1 MGRGGHILGSV
12 MNKYL
17 LKNTAVQRAEA
28 KLREASSFYSL
39 ASRLRELISAQS
51 GNCGGVNPYPI
62 SGGICK
68 HWDRGD
74 VEAVIAAVHSGQDCT
89 SEALRIWTKEGGMRL
104 HTFRRVRDRELN

>member
-1 MGRGGHILGSV
+1 MGRGGPILGSV

-17 LKNTAVQRAEA
+17 LKHTAVQRAEA

-68 HWDRGD
+68 HWDRED
-74 VEAVIAAVHSGQDCT
+74 VEAVIAAVHSAQNCT

-104 HTFRRVRDRELN
+104 HTFLRVRDRLLN